1 MFELPLF
8 PLHTVLFPGVP
19 LDLHI
24 FEPRYKQMVRSCLD
38 GSRQFGVVLIQQG
51 DEAFGPLA
59 RPHLIGCTARILKV
73 HPLSDGNLDLN
84 TLGDERFRILSL
96 DTNLPY
102 LTGQVEALPLEV
114 PHSLEVQKGVKRL
127 KDMALKYLKL
137 LSQLNNHEVDL
148 SALQLPDEPLLL
160 LFLSAALLQIPP
172 PEKQP
177 LLAAETSADLL
188 THLLRLYRRE
198 NAILATNSAGIT
210 NSPDAN
216 GDNQGHPW
224 LN

>member
-38 GSRQFGVVLIQQG
+38 GDRQFGVVLIQQG